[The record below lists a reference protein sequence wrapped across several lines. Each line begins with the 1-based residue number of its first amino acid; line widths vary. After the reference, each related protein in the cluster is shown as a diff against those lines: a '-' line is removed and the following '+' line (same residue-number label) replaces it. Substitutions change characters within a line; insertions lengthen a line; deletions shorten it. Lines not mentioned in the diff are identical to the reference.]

1 MLYYFI
7 FLISKNIGPLMTK
20 REDGRWSLIGVVSSG
35 YSCAKPKQVH
45 SFFIHSSFI
54 FHLFSF
60 NIFHSLFIHSSF
72 ILHSFF
78 IHFSFLF
85 HSFFIHFFFFFFQP
99 GIYHRVAKSSDW
111 ISYVT
116 RFLRD

>member
-1 MLYYFI
+1 
-7 FLISKNIGPLMTK
+7 MTK

-35 YSCAKPKQVH
+35 YSCAKSKQVH
-45 SFFIHSSFI
+45 SFFNYFSFIFHSNLIHSSFI
-54 FHLFSF
+54 FHSNL
-60 NIFHSLFIHSSF
+60 IHSSF
-72 ILHSFF
+72 IFHSFF
-78 IHFSFLF
+78 IYFSIQISFIFHSYF
-85 HSFFIHFFFFFFQP
+85 HSFFIHFHSFFSLYFFQP